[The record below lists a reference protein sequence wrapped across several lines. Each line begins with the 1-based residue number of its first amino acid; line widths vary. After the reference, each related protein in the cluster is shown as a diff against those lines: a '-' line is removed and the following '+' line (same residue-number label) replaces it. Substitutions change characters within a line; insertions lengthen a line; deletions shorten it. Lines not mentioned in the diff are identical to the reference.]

1 LFKKIKNQRKAMGW
15 YTTSHADDGR
25 RKHAENER
33 ETNIYFFLNLK

>member
-1 LFKKIKNQRKAMGW
+1 MGW

-33 ETNIYFFLNLK
+33 ETNIFFFEI